1 DITGAHSSDSYALD
15 RIVLEPG
22 CFIVMDRGYV
32 DFPRLYRLHQSLAY
46 FVLRAKKNLRFRRR
60 QSHRIDH
67 TTGVRS
73 DQTIVL
79 TGKDADRKFPA
90 LLRRVTFYAADIDQR
105 FVFLTNNF
113 QIPSPIV
120 AAIYHQRWQIEL
132 FFKWIKQ
139 HLRIKRF
146 FGTSP
151 NAVKTQIWTAMATYA
166 LIAIAKKRFGLDHSL
181 YTILQILSTVLFE
194 KTPVPLVFQRYNDE
208 ISNSASS
215 NQLTLFE
222 I

>member
-1 DITGAHSSDSYALD
+1 
-15 RIVLEPG
+15 
-22 CFIVMDRGYV
+22 MDRGYV
-32 DFPRLYRLHQSLAY
+32 DFPRLFHLHRGLAY
-46 FVLRAKKNLRFRRR
+46 FVLRARNNLKFHRR
-60 QSHRIDH
+60 QSHPIDRS
-67 TTGVRS
+67 TGVRS
-73 DQTIVL
+73 DQTIIL
-79 TGKDADRKFPA
+79 SGPGSAEKFPD
-90 LLRRVTFYAADIDQR
+90 LLRRVSFYAADIGQR

-120 AAIYHQRWQIEL
+120 AAIYRQRWQIEL

-146 FGTSP
+146 WGTSP

-166 LIAIAKKRFGLDHSL
+166 LIAIAKKRFALEHSL

-208 ISNSASS
+208 ISNKASCK
-215 NQLTLFE
+215 QLTLFE